1 MEIAGKKFL
10 LCDCE
15 GTMPLDGTALAKAC
29 GAGETQ
35 INTQLCRAQIE
46 NLKRAAAGG
55 LPLVVACTQ
64 EAPLFAET
72 LSESGAAGEVTFTN
86 IRERAGWSESGAAAL
101 PKIAALLAE
110 AALDVPQTGSVS
122 LKSEGRV
129 LVYGRDEV
137 AVDAAKQLSP
147 RLDPTVLLTA
157 AGEVSPPRL
166 SDVLIFQGT
175 ITKAQGH
182 LGNFQVLVDGFAPA
196 RPSSRESLE
205 FEAPRLGISLDCDL
219 ILDLSGG
226 APLFPAAEK
235 RDGYLNPDPEN
246 PTLVQRALFDL
257 SDMVG
262 EFEKPLYVAYDDT
275 LCAHSRSSQTGC
287 TRCLDVCPTSAIQ
300 PDGDNV
306 AIDTMIC
313 AGCGNCASVCPTG
326 AASYALPPG
335 DILFQRLRTLLG
347 SYLEAGGENPV
358 LLVHDPRHGDEMIAA
373 IGRHGRGLPA
383 NVLPFAINEVT
394 QVGLDFLS
402 VALAYGAGRLLML
415 VGPEKRGELDG
426 LAGQIGLAETVLAG
440 LGYGSGRVELID
452 EADPSAVEARLWEL
466 TAPSAMAPASFL
478 PMGGKRTLTMLALRH
493 LHTSAPEP
501 QEILPLPAG
510 APFGSIDVNVDG
522 CTLCLACVSA
532 CPTGALLD
540 NPDAPMVRF
549 SEDACIQ
556 CGLCRVT
563 CPESV
568 VALVPRLNF
577 TEDARAPVLIKE
589 EEPFHCVRCGK
600 PFGTKSSI
608 EKVVERLGDHSMFAG
623 DKNALERIKMCED
636 CRVIVQFEG
645 GQPMAGGERPLT
657 RTTDDYLRSRE
668 AGEDDEED

>member
-219 ILDLSGG
+219 ILDLSG
-226 APLFPAAEK
+226 AAALFPAAEK
-235 RDGYLNPDPEN
+235 RDGYLNPDPGN
-246 PTLVQRALFDL
+246 PALVQRALFDL

-335 DILFQRLRTLLG
+335 DTLFQRLRTLLG

-426 LAGQIGLAETVLAG
+426 LASQIGLAETVLAG

-452 EADPSAVEARLWEL
+452 EADPSAVEARLWQL